1 MSEELSIDG
10 LSEDLKKKGIHP
22 SYHRLKILE
31 YLMQNKTHPTADM
44 IYKELSKEIPP
55 LSKTTVYNS
64 LKLFLKRGIIQE
76 LTIEEKEVRYDADTR
91 PHAHFKCT
99 ECGNVID
106 MAIEPPTLNPER
118 VVEGHKVTECHL
130 YLKGVCKNCLKNPK
144 K

>member
-1 MSEELSIDG
+1 MSEELSIDE
-10 LSEDLKKKGIHP
+10 LSEDLKKNGIQS

-44 IYKELSKEIPP
+44 IYQELSKEIPP

-64 LKLFLKRGIIQE
+64 LKLFLKRGI
-76 LTIEEKEVRYDADTR
+76 
-91 PHAHFKCT
+91 
-99 ECGNVID
+99 VID